1 MFTLCI
7 YWYSCQDFVFHREF
21 SSRPHIAGSD
31 RQQVLANKLVASWN
45 TFGFDKVEKPEY
57 KVLLSFPQP
66 EKPNRVSLV
75 ENGSV
80 IYETVGKIKVKPRIP
95 LRIKR
100 KRTCIWWTISR
111 NRWGAC
117 GSSSHPLSPRSLH
130 PPGTYKYAPSFMAIS
145 SIPNI
150 VLNVAHRQSYIYEK

>member
-1 MFTLCI
+1 MFTLYI

-21 SSRPHIAGSD
+21 SSRPHIAGFD
-31 RQQVLANKLVASWN
+31 RQQVLANKLVANWN

-66 EKPNRVSLV
+66 EKPNKVSLV

-80 IYETVGKIKVKPRIP
+80 IYETVGKIKVSP
-95 LRIKR
+95 LCIKR

-117 GSSSHPLSPRSLH
+117 GSSSHPLSPCFLH
-130 PPGTYKYAPSFMAIS
+130 PPGTCAPSFMAIS

-150 VLNVAHRQSYIYEK
+150 VLNVAHRQSYINGK